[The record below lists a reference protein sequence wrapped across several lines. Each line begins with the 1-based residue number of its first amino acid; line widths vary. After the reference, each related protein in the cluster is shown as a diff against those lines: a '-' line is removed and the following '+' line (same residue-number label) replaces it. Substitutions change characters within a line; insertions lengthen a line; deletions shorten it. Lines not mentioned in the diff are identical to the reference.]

1 MMMISA
7 VVVSGLDTC
16 GSSSCAS
23 LRMWYREREV
33 MARSHAG
40 AFMAPSEQWMV
51 VSLNL
56 PVNASLMISMS
67 MSPMSFLSTRNEGA
81 VLKEGEGEGGV
92 KAEGEGGV
100 TAEGEGGVAA
110 EGEGGVTAEG
120 GTVEEECTGVLVMVG
135 TKSSVPKVANTPAV
149 LVTGAVAEETARRQ

>member
-100 TAEGEGGVAA
+100 TAEG
-110 EGEGGVTAEG
+110 